1 MTKKIAMF
9 MILII
14 FLLPYWWMLTYSLEP
29 ATAAMSP
36 KPRLLPKTITFDNYL
51 YMFRLAHFPKWV
63 FNSIFIPGM
72 AVILT
77 CLSASMAGYVLA
89 KKDFPGGR
97 FIFLLMIATM
107 AIPTNTIL
115 IPRFL
120 VMKKLGLLNTYPS
133 MFLLYMA
140 KPFGVFLMKQIIS
153 TLPDEMLE
161 AARIDGASEWQT
173 FWLMVVPLARPGIIA
188 LGMFTFV
195 ACYGAYFWQL
205 LMTKTVEM
213 RTLPLAIEYFR
224 QGTDV
229 STYSPKLQLIMAA
242 ALLASLPLLVLY
254 GLFHRYFISG
264 PSTGSLKG

>member
-1 MTKKIAMF
+1 MPI
-9 MILII
+9 
-14 FLLPYWWMLTYSLEP
+14 
-29 ATAAMSP
+29 
-36 KPRLLPKTITFDNYL
+36 RLDG
-51 YMFRLAHFPKWV
+51 RLCF
-63 FNSIFIPGM
+63 G
-72 AVILT
+72 
-77 CLSASMAGYVLA
+77 

-173 FWLMVVPLARPGIIA
+173 FG
-188 LGMFTFV
+188 
-195 ACYGAYFWQL
+195 
-205 LMTKTVEM
+205 
-213 RTLPLAIEYFR
+213 
-224 QGTDV
+224 
-229 STYSPKLQLIMAA
+229 
-242 ALLASLPLLVLY
+242 
-254 GLFHRYFISG
+254 
-264 PSTGSLKG
+264 